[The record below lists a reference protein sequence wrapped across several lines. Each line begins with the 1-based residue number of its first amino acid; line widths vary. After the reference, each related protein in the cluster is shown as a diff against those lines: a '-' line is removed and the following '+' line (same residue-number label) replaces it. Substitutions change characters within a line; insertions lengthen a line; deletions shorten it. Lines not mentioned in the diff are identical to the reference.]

1 MSTTKTPTEWKAG
14 GPSTFSGDT
23 NDATRWMY
31 SVLSYVAVNPTIYD
45 TDMKKIILALSYM
58 KEGTAA
64 IWAQNFYEEAY
75 SSGTPAFGTDKDFW
89 IEFKKSFGSVDQKIT
104 AITKLKHLTQGN
116 SITEYIAEFKTLAV
130 QSTIKQDVALI
141 HFFESGLKPG
151 LAKSIYLKESVP
163 DTIDKWYTAAIQM
176 DANYQRSKALNKD
189 KTPKTYKPSGNR
201 FIPHPKVNRDP
212 NAMDIDHLN
221 EAERKEYMQKGKC
234 FRCGQTGHR
243 ANDPEFHPKKK
254 TVRRQEIEEESDEGE
269 EELRRIQKD
278 F

>member
-1 MSTTKTPTEWKAG
+1 MSTKTPSEWKAG
-14 GPSTFSGDT
+14 GPSSFSGDT

-31 SVLSYVAVNPTIYD
+31 SVMSYLTANSATYD
-45 TDMKKIILALSYM
+45 SNAKQVIFALSYM
-58 KEGTAA
+58 REGSAA
-64 IWAQNFYEEAY
+64 IWAENYYTEIYA
-75 SSGTPAFGTDKDFW
+75 SGTPSFGKIEDFW
-89 IEFKKSFGSVDQKIT
+89 IEFKKSFGSVDLKVT
-104 AITKLKHLTQGN
+104 AMTKLKHLTQGN

-151 LAKSIYLKESVP
+151 LVKSIYLKETVP

-176 DANYQRSKALNKD
+176 DANYQRSKAINKD
-189 KTPKTYKPSGNR
+189 KTPRTYKPSGNR
-201 FIPHPKVNRDP
+201 FVPHPKVNRDP
-212 NAMDIDHLN
+212 NAMDIDRLN

>member
-1 MSTTKTPTEWKAG
+1 MKTPSEWKAG

-31 SVLSYVAVNPTIYD
+31 SALSYLAVNPTIYD
-45 TDMKKIILALSYM
+45 TNAKQIIFALSYM
-58 KEGTAA
+58 REGTAA
-64 IWAQNFYEEAY
+64 TWAENFYTEAY
-75 SSGTPAFGTDKDFW
+75 TSGTPTFGTVEDFW

-104 AITKLKHLTQGN
+104 AMTKLKNLTQGN

-130 QSTIKQDVALI
+130 QSTIKQDIALI

-151 LAKSIYLKESVP
+151 LAKSIYLKEAVP

-189 KTPKTYKPSGNR
+189 KNQKTYKPSGNR
-201 FIPHPKVNRDP
+201 FIPHPKVNCDP
-212 NAMDIDHLN
+212 NAMDIDCLN

-234 FRCGQTGHR
+234 FHCRQTDIAPTIRNSIPRRRRCTV
-243 ANDPEFHPKKK
+243 KK
-254 TVRRQEIEEESDEGE
+254 
-269 EELRRIQKD
+269 
-278 F
+278 